1 MLNDG
6 LSSRVSRS
14 NNFFMI
20 KPKDGRFWTGL
31 IKKYLISIMPVR
43 NVCRTPESEEVGEAE
58 TVFNTDKNQLA
69 PAEEASEYGMSCHRQ
84 RQDSS

>member
-1 MLNDG
+1 
-6 LSSRVSRS
+6 
-14 NNFFMI
+14 MI